1 VAALVEY
8 GEAAR
13 ANRSVSGRTV
23 AAARLRR
30 MRIGVTLPLAGV
42 DSPDGHAPSFDET
55 LAFARHAEAAGLD
68 SIWVF
73 DHLLFR
79 SAGRPDGGI
88 REAWTTL
95 AALAPTV
102 PRLELGTLVMC
113 SSFRSPG
120 VMAKMAATLDDLAG
134 GRLILGLGSGWHDA
148 EYEAFGFPVDHRVGR
163 FAEDLEIVAR
173 LLRGETVSFDGRW
186 RTVRDAVLVPPPD
199 RRVPILVAAE
209 GPRMLRLT
217 ATWADAWNAA
227 WFGAADA
234 RMRALL
240 AGLDAACVRVGRD
253 PATMRKTVGI
263 RIHDPGAPLGDRAGL
278 PGDPDRLAAL
288 FGDLLTLGVDDA
300 IVWSTSKSSAAIDRI
315 ADARRRHLGL
325 DG

>member
-1 VAALVEY
+1 
-8 GEAAR
+8 
-13 ANRSVSGRTV
+13 
-23 AAARLRR
+23 
-30 MRIGVTLPLAGV
+30 MRIGVTLPLAGG
-42 DSPDGHAPSFDET
+42 DTSDGHVPTFEET
-55 LAFARHAEAAGLD
+55 LAFARQAEAAGLD

-79 SAGRPDGGI
+79 YAGQPDEGI

-95 AALAPTV
+95 AALAPVV
-102 PRLELGTLVMC
+102 PRMELGALVMC
-113 SSFRSPG
+113 SSFRNPG
-120 VMAKMAATLDDLAG
+120 LMAKMAATLDDLAG

-186 RTVRDAVLVPPPD
+186 RTVRNAVLVAPPE
-199 RRVPILVAAE
+199 RRLPILIAAE

-234 RMRALL
+234 GMRALL
-240 AGLDAACVRVGRD
+240 AGLDAACRQVGRD
-253 PATMRKTVGI
+253 PATMRRTVGI
-263 RIHDPGAPLGDRAGL
+263 RIHEPGTPVGGAAGL
-278 PGDPDRLAAL
+278 PGDADRLAAL
-288 FGDLLTLGVDDA
+288 FDDLASLGVDDA
-300 IVWSTSKSSAAIDRI
+300 IIWSTSKSSAAIDRI
-315 ADARRRHLGL
+315 ADARRWHLGL